1 MANRYNSKLTD
12 EVHAVLVKAFAEG
25 LPNVSACRRA
35 GIHRHTLTNWLKRG
49 EAAKSGKYRELYK
62 DVSEA
67 RSTWWEA
74 KQSELEQ
81 VVYRQATQREKT
93 INIKMYR
100 VLKLSAEDEIFLQE
114 AIEESD
120 ALKERF
126 AEDGVLYKQ
135 EITIKE
141 HLPNGRLGLEILARK
156 VPEEWGKYETLK
168 LEFDLNKELKEL
180 GLDANAA
187 EVMIAGAVAALDEMI
202 QEKGQDPSAV
212 NGHPTDA

>member
-1 MANRYNSKLTD
+1 MAIKLTD
-12 EVHAVLVKAFAEG
+12 EVHATLVKAFADG
-25 LPNVSACRRA
+25 LPRVRA
-35 GIHRHTLTNWLKRG
+35 AAKAKIHDNTLANWLKKG
-49 EAAKSGKYRELYK
+49 AAAKSGKYHNLYK

-100 VLKLSAEDEIFLQE
+100 VLKLSADDEIFLQE

-120 ALKERF
+120 ALKARF

-156 VPEEWGKYETLK
+156 APEEWGKYETLK

-180 GLDANAA
+180 GLSPNAA
-187 EVMIAGAVAALDEMI
+187 EVMIAGAVAALDEIMD
-202 QEKGQDPSAV
+202 ENDEASEA
-212 NGHPTDA
+212 